1 MWKEQKSFTRGV
13 TDAQQHGMY
22 LLITVLN
29 SSCLFTRK
37 INHNLLVA
45 IILKVTKVASEKGTI
60 KNQIGGCQMEE
71 TRYVMRLAE

>member
-1 MWKEQKSFTRGV
+1 
-13 TDAQQHGMY
+13 MY

-60 KNQIGGCQMEE
+60 KNQIHVGGCQMEE